1 MAKNTTKSEDRVIS
15 QCVAFGG
22 VAEELATIT
31 QWLDDKLSEANDQ
44 IIDLKAQVK
53 ELEER
58 Q

>member
-1 MAKNTTKSEDRVIS
+1 MAQNTTSAEDRVIS